1 MPSAAAGLPAP
12 SPGGSAPT
20 TGSAEGASVAPREKK
35 RRRRTRPHEANM
47 LMSAYMQN
55 PFPNEKTR
63 TRLASALGMTSRAVS
78 IWFQNRRQADK
89 KRSQRYHGPVSTG
102 ALVRAP
108 QAPVFMPPDSLHERD
123 LQRVLGGASAAL
135 PTRSVLRRAVSL
147 PSVSLETTSGGRAE
161 LGGAGAPEN
170 DREIW
175 RRMESSSCAGSS
187 DSEDLPLAEDE
198 DDEERTLR
206 VLARRRLARVQSQPN
221 RDSADARDAIRC
233 AGRGGLKR
241 TASDGGAAFRRTH
254 ERGALRRVPSD
265 CDGSFRR
272 VPSVSLEWAAT
283 HQDLEDKENVPPVP
297 ARPTGFRR
305 WASDARVHARHPCR
319 PAIGSTQPS
328 VHHTDRPNGPRV
340 SRPLVSLPT
349 HYASKLA
356 PLTAQ
361 RESCAREAHGAARR
375 PLRRVVS
382 GPAVAAAPEKVE
394 QVADDSGYFEDTS
407 GDSSTQLTRS
417 DGTASPVDIPER
429 DRQAAELLLGLGLG
443 GA

>member
-1 MPSAAAGLPAP
+1 
-12 SPGGSAPT
+12 
-20 TGSAEGASVAPREKK
+20 
-35 RRRRTRPHEANM
+35 
-47 LMSAYMQN
+47 MSAYMQN

-135 PTRSVLRRAVSL
+135 PTRSAFRRAVSS

-161 LGGAGAPEN
+161 LGGAALPGD

-187 DSEDLPLAEDE
+187 DSEDLPPPAEEE

-206 VLARRRLARVQSQPN
+206 VLARRRLARAQSQPN

-241 TASDGGAAFRRTH
+241 TASDGGAALRRTH
-254 ERGALRRVPSD
+254 ERGTLRRVPSES
-265 CDGSFRR
+265 DGSFRR

-283 HQDLEDKENVPPVP
+283 HQDLEDKENVPPAP

-319 PAIGSTQPS
+319 PALGATQPS
-328 VHHTDRPNGPRV
+328 AHHAPPSRPNVPRV
-340 SRPLVSLPT
+340 SRPLASLPT

-361 RESCAREAHGAARR
+361 RESCAREAHGAAHR

-382 GPAVAAAPEKVE
+382 GPASAVAAAAPEKVE
-394 QVADDSGYFEDTS
+394 QVADDSGYFEDIS
-407 GDSSTQLTRS
+407 GDSSTQLTHS